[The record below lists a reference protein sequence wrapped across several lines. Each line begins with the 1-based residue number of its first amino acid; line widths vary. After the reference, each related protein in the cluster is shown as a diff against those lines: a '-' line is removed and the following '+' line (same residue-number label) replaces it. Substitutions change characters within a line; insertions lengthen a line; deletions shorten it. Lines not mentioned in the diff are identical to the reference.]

1 MVRLLPPATT
11 RLSFLGSST
20 LLIAIA
26 CTLSFSYDSGVVLAF
41 GNSKN
46 NNNIRQQQQLVQ
58 RPLTTESTSGTSSGT
73 STSSSTRLYIGV
85 PKIDEWTIL
94 KSGAV
99 KGTVSNHPE
108 LPDGYEI
115 TTSPLDVDK
124 AVAKNNGIVITASG
138 SKYKLLKTIDS
149 KPTKPKPTI
158 TIPKQPVAPV
168 VKKKSAPVV
177 VVKKKTA
184 TPAVA
189 VKAVVKKPSIVN
201 NKAVVAPQPLKK
213 KSHDLNGKVVCG
225 NKGSKKYLLVGKL
238 IRSSSKRSQIY
249 YAYEADKDDQP
260 SGSRLT
266 VKLSN
271 YFDRLS
277 RENKNYDRVASKGR
291 VAFSF
296 KGSDSCFVRKVDF
309 IPNCDDVNGVTKG
322 IPPGSSA
329 LVLESGD
336 QNLRVFLSDSK
347 QQQQNGLSGS
357 ELRKAAVNVCRCVE
371 AMHSS
376 GLVWTDLKAENFVLT
391 GNTINNDQEVKG
403 IDLESCVP
411 FKSNPEDYS
420 PEATPPEFALAE
432 KQNIGFEF
440 KVEKNYDIWS
450 LGMLLLELSTG
461 KSYFKG
467 KSEDSITKLLA
478 NAESTIIDP
487 KTMSLLLND
496 KQINAINDTRLQD
509 LILSCLQLNPNKRP
523 SIGQVLLHPY
533 FLTTGIG
540 PITF

>member
-1 MVRLLPPATT
+1 MSRLLPPPT
-11 RLSFLGSST
+11 RL
-20 LLIAIA
+20 LIVIA
-26 CTLSFSYDSGVVLAF
+26 CTLLSFSYDGVLAF
-41 GNSKN
+41 GSSN
-46 NNNIRQQQQLVQ
+46 NNNSNRQHQHQQQLVQ
-58 RPLTTESTSGTSSGT
+58 RPLTLTFTTSSKTTAESPSTSA
-73 STSSSTRLYIGV
+73 STTSTRLYIGV

-124 AVAKNNGIVITASG
+124 AVAKNNAIVVTASG
-138 SKYKLLKTIDS
+138 SKYKLLTTIDIDIDKS
-149 KPTKPKPTI
+149 KSKSTKPIKARASL
-158 TIPKQPVAPV
+158 TIPKLALAQPV
-168 VKKKSAPVV
+168 VKKKTTAPVV
-177 VVKKKTA
+177 KVKA
-184 TPAVA
+184 
-189 VKAVVKKPSIVN
+189 AVVKKPII
-201 NKAVVAPQPLKK
+201 NKKSAAPAVVKK
-213 KSHDLNGKVVCG
+213 ASYDLNGKVVVG
-225 NKGSKKYLLVGKL
+225 GKKGGTTKKYLLVGKL
-238 IRSSSKRSQIY
+238 IKSSSKRSQIY

-260 SGSRLT
+260 CGSRLT
-266 VKLSN
+266 VKISN
-271 YFDRLS
+271 YLDRLS

-296 KGSDSCFVRKVDF
+296 IGSDSCFVRKVDF
-309 IPNCDDVNGVTKG
+309 IPNCDDLEGVTKG

-336 QNLRVFLSDSK
+336 QNLRVFLDTLSSS
-347 QQQQNGLSGS
+347 NGLSGS

-391 GNTINNDQEVKG
+391 GNNQDVKG

-432 KQNIGFEF
+432 KQNIGYKFQ
-440 KVEKNYDIWS
+440 VNKNYDIWS

-478 NAESTIIDP
+478 NAETTIIDP
-487 KTMSLLLND
+487 KTNSLQLNE
-496 KQINAINDTRLQD
+496 KQINSINDTRLQD
-509 LILSCLQLNPNKRP
+509 LILSCLQFNPNKRP